1 MSRADNV
8 YKTSVKLNVEQMSVD
23 VQIIERATDVVAAEE
38 SFNAAEIHD
47 SLKQQVSLYGYSK
60 LLQDRASSI
69 DLGPEKL
76 EAMKE
81 VAAQLATGQWAKER
95 KIGAIV
101 VSPAV
106 EALAALKK
114 ITVPAAQA
122 ALKAYP
128 KEVREQILGN
138 EAIVAK
144 AKEIAALRL
153 DAEVQSLDDMIP
165 VAEAVEV
172 AEAAPAAQA

>member
-8 YKTSVKLNVEQMSVD
+8 YKTAVKLNVEDMSVD
-23 VQIIERATDVVAAEE
+23 AQIIVRESGEVVAEE
-38 SFNAAEIHD
+38 SFAASDIHE
-47 SLKQQVSLYGYSK
+47 SLKSQVGLYGLSK

-69 DLGPEKL
+69 ELGPEKL

-106 EALAALKK
+106 EALAALKR
-114 ITVPAAQA
+114 ISVPAAQA

-138 EAIVAK
+138 EQIVAK
-144 AKEIAALRL
+144 AKEISALRAE
-153 DAEVQSLDDMIP
+153 AEVASLDDMIP
-165 VAEAVEV
+165 VAAAGAVEAV
-172 AEAAPAAQA
+172 PAA